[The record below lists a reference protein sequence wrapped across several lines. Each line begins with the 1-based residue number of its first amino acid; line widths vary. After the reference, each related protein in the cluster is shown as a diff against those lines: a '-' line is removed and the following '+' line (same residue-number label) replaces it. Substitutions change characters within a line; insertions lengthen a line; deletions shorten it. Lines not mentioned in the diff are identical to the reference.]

1 MSSDDLPYTVGSKP
15 NTVRVFRRKG
25 RTNIYIRKWI
35 PEKGRWKKESLHHA
49 DVEKA
54 KAQAAEAHAKLV
66 KGERA
71 LQDGKLTLSRLLAL
85 YQQHKTP
92 SKGEQAQGADERRV
106 EMWTRVLGAGTAVM
120 DIGTK
125 AWKRFKERRSSGA
138 IDARGRPV
146 PEKDRT
152 PVGNRAVEAD
162 CRWLKSVCK
171 WGANEWRTDGEYLLS
186 ENPVRGDAFKV
197 PTEDNPTRI
206 AATEDRYRRT
216 LAVADDVHLYL
227 PTLLT
232 LANETGRRIGAI
244 RHLQH
249 ADVLEEEGRHG
260 KLRWRAEHDK
270 MDYESLTVLSQPAR
284 EALDR
289 HRDRFPGVGRLFPH
303 PEKDGEPITRWY
315 PNKWLQAA
323 EEAAGVEPLDG
334 KLWHA
339 YRAKFATDLLDAG
352 VSPVHVAQLGGWK
365 SVETVLEIYGNP
377 TDDMLQRALER
388 RHNPREEEANPVE
401 RAAELLDLDPETLS
415 EALRTLT
422 TEGLEVA

>member
-1 MSSDDLPYTVGSKP
+1 MSDELPYTVGSKP
-15 NTVRVFRRKG
+15 NTVRIYRRSG
-25 RTNIYIRKWI
+25 RKNIYIRTWNAA
-35 PEKGRWKKESLHHA
+35 KGGWDKRSLGHA
-49 DVEKA
+49 DLERA
-54 KAQAAEAHAKLV
+54 KAQAAELHAKLV
-66 KGERA
+66 AGEKEQQGR
-71 LQDGKLTLSRLLAL
+71 KLTVGRLFAL

-106 EMWTRVLGAGTAVM
+106 KLWTRVLGADTAVLN
-120 DIGTK
+120 ISTQ
-125 AWKRFKERRSSGA
+125 AWERFKARRFSGQ

-146 PEKDRT
+146 PETDRT
-152 PVGNRAVEAD
+152 PVGARAVEAD

-171 WGANEWRTDGEYLLS
+171 WGANEWRTDSGYLLS

-206 AATEDRYRRT
+206 AASEDRYQRT
-216 LAVADDVHLYL
+216 LAVAGKVHPYL

-244 RHLQH
+244 RHLRH
-249 ADVLEEEGRHG
+249 SDLLADEGQYG
-260 KLRWRAEHDK
+260 KFRWRAEHDK
-270 MDYESLTVLSQPAR
+270 MEHDSVTVLSREAR
-284 EALDR
+284 KALDR
-289 HRDRFPGVGRLFPH
+289 HRERFPGVGWLFPH

-315 PNKWLQAA
+315 PNKWLEAA
-323 EEAAGVEPLDG
+323 EEAAGLEPLDG

-352 VSPVHVAQLGGWK
+352 VSPVHVARLGGWK

-388 RHNPREEEANPVE
+388 RHAEEEADPVE
-401 RAAELLDLDPETLS
+401 EAAALLDVSPGVLS
-415 EALRTLT
+415 EALRALT
-422 TEGLEVA
+422 AEEQEVA